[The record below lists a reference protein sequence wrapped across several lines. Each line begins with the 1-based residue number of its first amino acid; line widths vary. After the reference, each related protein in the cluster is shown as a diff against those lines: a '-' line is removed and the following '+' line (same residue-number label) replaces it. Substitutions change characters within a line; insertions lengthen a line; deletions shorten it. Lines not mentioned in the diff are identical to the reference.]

1 MCQKHESYT
10 KITKESLIEIT
21 YADTIPQYSIFAN
34 IQTQQ
39 IIFFIATYTTK

>member
-1 MCQKHESYT
+1 MYQKHESYT
-10 KITKESLIEIT
+10 QITKEGFIEIT

-39 IIFFIATYTTK
+39 IIFFILTFIIQ